1 MEPHEEFESEHS
13 PALGSSAEE
22 IAPETGLF
30 YASLL
35 RDPIALVGFGFVAL
49 SSWGGGSGRSAA
61 TPLLTE
67 EPIAGAID
75 LAIGALIIFALFGLV
90 PAAIR
95 RKVRAGKGSTSRP
108 LGPRSSIGRAIL
120 VALVIGVVSMLVGET
135 MGELS
140 ASPGSS
146 SQRPATSVAQSMGDA
161 PLDERSCQRV
171 GTDEKCVRVQAF
183 NRSDVR
189 LTIDWNYSPPRAV
202 GLEELTRLQW
212 QGSIN
217 CVARTS
223 RLGSLTAYS
232 GTQRIILPDFALTA
246 MRDGIRNE
254 QLPALLEYTC

>member
-1 MEPHEEFESEHS
+1 
-13 PALGSSAEE
+13 
-22 IAPETGLF
+22 
-30 YASLL
+30 
-35 RDPIALVGFGFVAL
+35 VGFGFLAL
-49 SSWGGGSGRSAA
+49 SSWGRGSDRSAA

-75 LAIGALIIFALFGLV
+75 LAIGALIIFALLGLV

-95 RKVRAGKGSTSRP
+95 RKVRAGKGSSSRP
-108 LGPRSSIGRAIL
+108 LGPRSSTGPAIL
-120 VALVIGVVSMLVGET
+120 VALVIGLVSMLVGET
-135 MGELS
+135 MGGPS

-146 SQRPATSVAQSMGDA
+146 SQRLATSIPQSMGDA
-161 PLDERSCQRV
+161 PFDERSCQSV
-171 GTDEKCVRVQAF
+171 GSDEQCVRVQLF

-217 CVARTS
+217 CVSRTS
-223 RLGSLTAYS
+223 RLGLLTAYS
-232 GTQRIILPDFALTA
+232 GTQSISLPDFAMTA